1 MDRLLEGIAKFF
13 KLQAEDLQSKKLVVD
28 NLETFL
34 NTAIPIYRELS
45 SLVHYR
51 QVSKDSFLF
60 VCTIT
65 DSNHKIEFGHFVI
78 TVKLY

>member
-1 MDRLLEGIAKFF
+1 
-13 KLQAEDLQSKKLVVD
+13 LQSKKLVVD

-34 NTAIPIYRELS
+34 NTATPIYRELS

-51 QVSKDSFLF
+51 QVSKDSYLF
-60 VCTIT
+60 VCTII
-65 DSNHKIEFGHFVI
+65 DSNHKIEYGHFVI

>member
-34 NTAIPIYRELS
+34 NTATPIYRELS

-51 QVSKDSFLF
+51 QVSKDSYLF
-60 VCTIT
+60 VLLLI
-65 DSNHKIEFGHFVI
+65 VI
-78 TVKLY
+78 TKLNLDIL